1 MSPETYHYDLLKF
14 IKILKRRQWVIYNSI
29 IILVSLTVIYILVA
43 PKYYEASSKIL
54 ITSRKYTL
62 GPEIMYRDEEKE
74 IENELE
80 ILNSANFI
88 LKVFENLKMKKKLPM
103 FSSNNPYY
111 EFSRNLSIL
120 PIGRSNTIRLSY
132 VSKNP
137 EEAMIV
143 ANTLA
148 ETAVEFSLDFEKAE
162 IIQVMKFLE
171 TQIPVAQERLKDIE
185 KKLEE
190 YKSSTGILSVPEYV
204 NVLSNEISSF
214 DHIYNETILE
224 FASKE
229 TALKFY
235 KERLNDIKKN
245 LSDDLSGIVNAS
257 IKNIRTELFNLEN
270 ELLTFELK
278 GVSEDNPRKML
289 LKKNIEDLKKK
300 LREEVLKV
308 AGDSLFVND
317 PLSLTF
323 ELSLKIIETEIDF
336 EILKSK
342 KQVLEN
348 LKENY
353 DKKWRSF
360 PYQETKLVSLIREYK
375 IAEDVVKL
383 LTEKYEEFR
392 IEEAKKI
399 GNVRIIEFA
408 TMPLFPVRPQKKLS
422 LLLGFFG
429 GVFIGIVGI
438 IVLEIFANKIVDE
451 DDLKEFTHIPVIGII
466 PEVKL
471 KDTSG
476 GFTRYLITN
485 FDNNNIVESYRIL
498 KTNLGFMNVDRKLKT
513 FLITSSLPEEGK
525 TTVCANL
532 ALTTALAGYK
542 TLIIDFDLRKPA
554 LHKVFGIEN
563 SKGLTEAVL
572 DVKRTDG
579 IMNKIQDNL
588 YLITSGKIPPDAS
601 ELINSDSMKELMEKV
616 SKGFDYVFLD
626 STPFVVPETRL
637 IGMLSDSVIL
647 VLRSNFESPDV
658 LNRTINVINSINKK
672 IIGIVI
678 TRLLRKHHHYY
689 YSSYYYYKEEK

>member
-1 MSPETYHYDLLKF
+1 MSPETYHYDILKF
-14 IKILKRRQWVIYNSI
+14 IKILRRRQWFIYLSI
-29 IILVSLTVIYILVA
+29 FSVLFLTIIYILFA

-54 ITSRKYTL
+54 IATRKYAF
-62 GPEIMYRDEEKE
+62 GPEMIYQDEEKA

-88 LKVFENLKMKKKLPM
+88 SKVFENLKSKEKLPTM
-103 FSSNNPYY
+103 SSNNPYY

-120 PIGRSNTIRLSY
+120 PVGRSNTIKLSY
-132 VSKNP
+132 VSRNP
-137 EEAMIV
+137 KEAMIV

-171 TQIPVAQERLKDIE
+171 AQIPKANERLKEIE

-190 YKSSTGILSVPEYV
+190 YKSSTGILSVSEYV
-204 NVLSNEISSF
+204 NTLSKELASF
-214 DHIYNETILE
+214 DHVYNETILE
-224 FASKE
+224 YASKE

-235 KERLNDIKKN
+235 KERLNSIKKD
-245 LSDDLSGIVNAS
+245 LSEDLSGIVNAS

-270 ELLTFELK
+270 ELLTYELK
-278 GVSEDNPRKML
+278 GISNDNPRILL
-289 LKKNIEDLKKK
+289 LKKNIEDLKNK

-308 AGDSLFVND
+308 AGDSVFVND

-336 EILKSK
+336 GILKSK
-342 KQVLEN
+342 KEVLEK

-353 DKKWRSF
+353 EKKWRSF
-360 PYQETKLVSLIREYK
+360 PFQETKLVSLIRDYK

-383 LTEKYEEFR
+383 LTEKYEEFK

-408 TMPLFPVRPQKKLS
+408 SLPIFPVRPQRKIS

-429 GVFIGIVGI
+429 GIFIGIIGVVI
-438 IVLEIFANKIVDE
+438 LEVFLNKIVDE
-451 DDLKEFTHIPVIGII
+451 DDVKEYTHIPVIGVI
-466 PEVKL
+466 PYVKL
-471 KDTSG
+471 KDNSKFQG
-476 GFTRYLITN
+476 YLLSN
-485 FDNNNIVESYRIL
+485 YDNDDNIVESYRVL
-498 KTNLGFMNVDRKLKT
+498 KTNLHFMNVDKKMNR

-525 TTVCANL
+525 TTICSNL
-532 ALTTALAGYK
+532 ALTTAQSGYN

-563 SKGLTEAVL
+563 SKGLTELVL
-572 DVKRTDG
+572 EPKKTEG
-579 IMNKIQDNL
+579 LIHKIQDNL
-588 YLITSGKIPPDAS
+588 YILPSGKIPPDAS
-601 ELINSDSMKELMEKV
+601 ELINSNNMRELIERV
-616 SKGFDYVFLD
+616 SKGFDFVFFD

-637 IGMLSDSVIL
+637 ISMLSDSIIL
-647 VLRSNFESPDV
+647 VVRSNFESPDV
-658 LNRTINVINSINKK
+658 LHRTINAVNSINKK

-678 TRLLRKHHHYY
+678 TRLMKHYHYY
-689 YSSYYYYKEEK
+689 YSYYYYKEEK

>member
-1 MSPETYHYDLLKF
+1 MSPETYQYDLLKF

-29 IILVSLTVIYILVA
+29 ILLVFLTIIYIFVA

-62 GPEIMYRDEEKE
+62 GPEIMYKDEEKE

-88 LKVFENLKMKKKLPM
+88 LKVFENLKMKKKLPL

-111 EFSRNLSIL
+111 EFSRNISIL

-171 TQIPVAQERLKDIE
+171 TQIPLAQERLKDIE

-190 YKSSTGILSVPEYV
+190 YKSSTGILSVSEYV

-224 FASKE
+224 YASKE

-323 ELSLKIIETEIDF
+323 DLSLKIVETEIDF

-408 TMPLFPVRPQKKLS
+408 TIPIFPVRPQKKLS

-429 GVFIGIVGI
+429 GVFIGIIGVI
-438 IVLEIFANKIVDE
+438 ILEVFANKIVDE

-466 PEVKL
+466 PEVKP
-471 KDTSG
+471 KEMG
-476 GFTRYLITN
+476 GGLTRYLVTN
-485 FDNNNIVESYRIL
+485 FDNNNNIVESYRIL
-498 KTNLGFMNVDRKLKT
+498 KTNLSFMNVDKKLKT

-525 TTVCANL
+525 TTVCVNL

-554 LHKVFGIEN
+554 LHKVFGTDN
-563 SKGLTEAVL
+563 SKGLTEVVF
-572 DVKRTDG
+572 DIKKTDG
-579 IMNKIQDNL
+579 IMNKINDNL
-588 YLITSGKIPPDAS
+588 YLITSGRIPPDAS
-601 ELINSDSMKELMEKV
+601 ELINSDSMKDLIEKV
-616 SKGFDYVFLD
+616 SKGFDYVFFD
-626 STPFVVPETRL
+626 STPFIVPETRL
-637 IGMLSDSVIL
+637 IGMLSDSIIL

-658 LNRTINVINSINKK
+658 LNRTINVIHSINKK

-689 YSSYYYYKEEK
+689 SSYYYYKEEK